1 MRMSTIISGPCRAA
15 ARRGRGG
22 AGGDSGRAAWGFI
35 SGRARLSLALFIS
48 LVLTAASGWAGG
60 CASGPGQR
68 GAVGASGDAQLAE
81 GENAAR
87 AFLPLSE
94 IQPPIQR
101 PAPVEVKPLSSR
113 GEEQIQRAES
123 LASEQRF
130 TEAVIELERGLRYD
144 PGHPRILTALAELH
158 FRAGSVERARS
169 TAQSALAGHPDDAR
183 LHLLLGRIAA
193 DGGQWEE
200 ALVPLRTGVLLAESA
215 ADATFAAGLYDLGVA
230 LSHAGYLSAS
240 LAQFDRLENWLREQG
255 SPKEA
260 ELAGRWATTDASL
273 PVLRAN
279 LLERLG
285 RPSDAA
291 DQIARRID
299 GGDAT
304 PALRVRRVHLLLAAR
319 RWEDA
324 ERALH
329 AVGADEPAL
338 VDLLVELREKQGR
351 GAAVLDDLRARL
363 RAQPDSERLA
373 LALRDAARRLDRPRE
388 CIDDLRG
395 FLARSP
401 GSLEVRSSLLH
412 LLIESAQWPAVLSV
426 AEGGLSQ
433 DAAAAAS
440 FVEVL
445 RGAAAD
451 ARVADAL
458 LNASAEGAGPNL
470 RYLRAEI
477 AFAAGRT
484 DRTIEELTGGAA
496 ELTARPEARRLL
508 GEAYLRG
515 FQWELAR
522 GAVARK
528 QAEVAEDVRCEW
540 ILGQACEGLDDLGGA
555 EQHYKAG
562 LQLDRTNERV
572 MTALAR
578 VYQRTGRDLQFEQ
591 QLRAVI
597 DAHPENSEA
606 REDLIVRYLETD
618 RIEEAARQLQELDKV
633 APTSSALARC
643 LVEIQRRQKADPAAA
658 IPILEEALKRNGPD
672 ARTLAALGDL
682 LAASQRFDDARSR
695 YEEALRLEPASEDY
709 FLRLVG
715 LDEALLDFESAAKR
729 LEPMLPRYP
738 NRHPLRGEL
747 LQALMVVQRFD
758 EALALAQKEEAR
770 ADASESVRT
779 AYRGKIVE
787 ILRLMRRQDE
797 VYRKLSEW
805 ATADA
810 PAGPWSQR
818 LILAYVEDDRV
829 ADALPLARKAFET
842 AGDKVTRE
850 ILVNTLIAAD
860 QTDRAM
866 QLVLDTVQE
875 DPSNEALFDELAT
888 KLALAER
895 YDEAID
901 LLNQELA
908 VCADPDRVR
917 ERIFRFQRAAGRH
930 DENVRFLEDWIAA
943 LTRTVRE
950 QVERRG
956 IRPERAEE
964 GLGRII
970 QMLHVWIVQELMLAK
985 QYDAALL
992 RLQQLLDA
1000 ASDDESR
1007 FELMMLSYSIHQ
1019 LAGRMAEAQQALETC
1034 YGIDPFNVGVN
1045 NDLGYL
1051 LADQGLRL
1059 DEAER
1064 MTRMAL
1070 ARSPRNAAYLD
1081 SYGWAQYK
1089 KGEFEKAYTWIRR
1102 SMNAEPREDEVIP
1115 DHLGD
1120 AAWRTGRRDEAVTH
1134 WTEAKTNAEKKLK
1147 DDPQDRVAER
1157 VAAEAGKKIEAAA
1170 GGGQP
1175 AVASSAAP
1183 NAGSAQPKP

>member
-1 MRMSTIISGPCRAA
+1 MSTIISGPSRTA
-15 ARRGRGG
+15 ARRGRRG
-22 AGGDSGRAAWGFI
+22 AVEDSALAACGSRFGRAS
-35 SGRARLSLALFIS
+35 SGKAFVLLVALG
-48 LVLTAASGWAGG
+48 VASGGTGG
-60 CASGPGQR
+60 CASGPGER
-68 GAVGASGDAQLAE
+68 GAVGAAGAAPLAE

-94 IQPPIQR
+94 IQPRVER

-113 GEEQIQRAES
+113 GEEQIQRAEA

-169 TAQSALAGHPDDAR
+169 SAQSALAAHPDDPR

-193 DGGQWEE
+193 DGGQWED
-200 ALVPLRTGVLLAESA
+200 ALIPLRTGVLLAESA

-240 LAQFDRLENWLREQG
+240 LAQFDRLEQWLKA

-260 ELAGRWATTDASL
+260 EVAGRGATTDASL

-279 LLERLG
+279 VLERLG
-285 RPSDAA
+285 RCSDAA

-299 GGDAT
+299 GGDTA
-304 PALRVRRVHLLLAAR
+304 PALRVRRVRLLLAAR

-324 ERALH
+324 EKALH

-363 RAQPDSERLA
+363 AAQPDSERLA
-373 LALRDAARRLDRPRE
+373 LALRDAARRLNRPGD

-401 GSLEVRSSLLH
+401 GSLEVRLSLLR
-412 LLIESAQWPAVLSV
+412 LLIESSQWPVVLRV
-426 AEGGLSQ
+426 AEGGLTQ

-440 FVEVL
+440 IVEVL

-451 ARVADAL
+451 PRAADAML
-458 LNASAEGAGPNL
+458 SARAQGAGPNL

-484 DRTIEELTGGAA
+484 DRTIEELTGGGA
-496 ELTARPEARRLL
+496 ELAARPEARRLL

-515 FQWELAR
+515 YQWERAR
-522 GAVARK
+522 GAVAR
-528 QAEVAEDVRCEW
+528 QQPDAAEDVHCEW
-540 ILGQACEGLDDLGGA
+540 ILGQACEGLDDLSGA
-555 EQHYKAG
+555 ELHYKAG
-562 LQLDRTNERV
+562 LQRDRTNERV
-572 MTALAR
+572 MSALAR

-597 DAHPENSEA
+597 DAHPEKAEA

-643 LVEIQRRQKADPAAA
+643 LVEVQRRQKADPAAA

-672 ARTLAALGDL
+672 ARTLVALGDL
-682 LAASQRFDDARSR
+682 LAASQRFDDARAR

-758 EALALAQKEEAR
+758 DALALVQKEESR
-770 ADASESVRT
+770 PDLSDSVRA
-779 AYRGKIVE
+779 AYRGKIIE
-787 ILRLMRRQDE
+787 ILRLMRRPDE
-797 VYRKLSEW
+797 MYQKLSGW
-805 ATADA
+805 AAADA

-829 ADALPLARKAFET
+829 ADALPLARKAFEA
-842 AGDKVTRE
+842 AGDKVARE
-850 ILVNTLIAAD
+850 ILVNALIAAD

-866 QLVLDTVQE
+866 QLVLDSVAE
-875 DPSNEALFDELAT
+875 DPSNEGVFDELAT

-901 LLNQELA
+901 LLKQELA
-908 VCADPDRVR
+908 VCADPDRLR

-930 DENVRFLEDWIAA
+930 DENVRFLEDWITA
-943 LTRTVRE
+943 LTRAVRE

-956 IRPERAEE
+956 IRPDRAEE

-1007 FELMMLSYSIHQ
+1007 FELTLLSYSIYQ

-1034 YGIDPFNVGVN
+1034 HRIDPFNVGVN

-1064 MTRMAL
+1064 MTRLAL

-1081 SYGWAQYK
+1081 SYGWAKYK
-1089 KGEFEKAYTWIRR
+1089 KGEFEEAYTWIRR
-1102 SMNAEPREDEVIP
+1102 SIHAEAREDEVIP

-1120 AAWRTGRRDEAVTH
+1120 AAWQTGRRDEALAR
-1134 WTEAKTNAEKKLK
+1134 WTEAKAHAERKLT
-1147 DDPQDRVAER
+1147 DDPKDRGAER
-1157 VAAEAGKKIEAAA
+1157 VAAETGKKIEAARK
-1170 GGGQP
+1170 GEQP
-1175 AVASSAAP
+1175 AVAPSAAP
-1183 NAGSAQPKP
+1183 SAAAAPAKP